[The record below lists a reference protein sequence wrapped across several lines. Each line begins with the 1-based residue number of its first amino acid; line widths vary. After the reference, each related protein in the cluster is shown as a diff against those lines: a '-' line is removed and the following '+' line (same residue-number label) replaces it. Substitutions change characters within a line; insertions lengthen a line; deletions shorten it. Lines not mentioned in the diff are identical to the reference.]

1 MWGFGISTQSEENG
15 KAAPVQHLI
24 KLCIQNKAGVPIP
37 KAATTIWESIVPKN
51 RNRAV
56 VQ

>member
-15 KAAPVQHLI
+15 KVAPVQHLI